1 MKREEVYCDVC
12 EKKMS
17 YQDSDGESEVQGI
30 TIDNQLVLSI
40 DAKTGS
46 GSSSRKVHGYGL
58 HFCGPVCFNKRH
70 DSIRESIIAIATQEG
85 LT

>member
-12 EKKMS
+12 EKKMT
-17 YQDSDGESEVQGI
+17 YQDADGESGI
-30 TIDNQLVLSI
+30 HGISIDSQLVLSI
-40 DAKTGS
+40 DAKTVS

-58 HFCGPVCFNKRH
+58 HFCGPTCFNKRF
-70 DSIRESIIAIATQEG
+70 DAIRERVIDLCTQEG